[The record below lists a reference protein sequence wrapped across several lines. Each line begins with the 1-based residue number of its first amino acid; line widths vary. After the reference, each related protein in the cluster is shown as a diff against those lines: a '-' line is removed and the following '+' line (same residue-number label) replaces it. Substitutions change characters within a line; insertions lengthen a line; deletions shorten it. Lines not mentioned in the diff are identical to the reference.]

1 MKNVLNECIRVLKW
15 SGRMALNIQPFF
27 SGQFPTHHIHSHYRL
42 SEGMGKLRYSE
53 TSAITIAA
61 IAHGGDL

>member
-42 SEGMGKLRYSE
+42 RRGWES
-53 TSAITIAA
+53 
-61 IAHGGDL
+61 